1 MADKGRLSGKVC
13 IVTGSTSGIGRGIAE
28 LFAKEGATVVIAA
41 RRADAGDE
49 VVQGI
54 REKGGVASFC
64 RLDVADETS
73 WDAIIGYTLKEYQ
86 KLDVLVNNAGIG
98 FLKPITET
106 TIPEWRNVMA
116 TNVESV
122 FLGTRA
128 AVPAMKRNGKKGGSI
143 INISSNIVFVPSAM
157 NAAYCTSK
165 GAVAAFSRVAAI
177 ELAKDNIRVN
187 TVFPGYVRTAILDV
201 AFEKAAEA
209 GRTKEELLAMF
220 GESNLVGRLGEPIDL
235 AYPVLFLASDESA
248 FVTGSEFVIDGG
260 EVWKRGGGT
269 DESLLN
275 DTRGP

>member
-28 LFAKEGATVVIAA
+28 LFAKEGATVVVAA

-54 REKGGVASFC
+54 REKGGVASYC
-64 RLDVADETS
+64 RLDVADEES
-73 WDAIIGYTLKEYQ
+73 WDTIIGYTLSEYQ

-98 FLKPITET
+98 FLRPITET
-106 TIPEWRNVMA
+106 KIPEWRNIMA

-209 GRTKEELLAMF
+209 GRTKDELLAMF

-235 AYPVLFLASDESA
+235 AYPVLFLASDESG
-248 FVTGSEFVIDGG
+248 FVTGSDFVIDGG